1 MELRISCWEL
11 AVHLEALREM
21 KRGNNLQEPLVQLGK
36 RPPSPPLID
45 NTSPLLPEGPP
56 KAETLCFG
64 VG

>member
-11 AVHLEALREM
+11 AVQLEALREM
-21 KRGNNLQEPLVQLGK
+21 KRGDELGK

-45 NTSPLLPEGPP
+45 NTSPLLPEGRP